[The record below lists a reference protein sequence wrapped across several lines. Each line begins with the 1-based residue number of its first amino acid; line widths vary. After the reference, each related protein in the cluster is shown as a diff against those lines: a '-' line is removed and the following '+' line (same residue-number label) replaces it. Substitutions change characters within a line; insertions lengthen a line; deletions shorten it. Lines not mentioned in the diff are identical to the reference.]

1 MTDAVNDEEN
11 RNSDSDQDA
20 ETTSEMLPRPLLHVG
35 QYFKVSKQKDAV
47 KVHQSYIQTADIATY
62 FYIDNLYEFDR
73 RELLKFV
80 ESVLGIANLSRHTY
94 NDRDYYFRFLHM
106 SRQALERMLYRK
118 LLAADEVVK
127 GFEVAVA
134 LAGEEVVQRPAGGKV
149 TEGEQERK
157 RVSDEREQEV
167 AAHGLWL
174 RSVRR
179 LYVKTLNWREHLHQ
193 LADESGI

>member
-1 MTDAVNDEEN
+1 
-11 RNSDSDQDA
+11 
-20 ETTSEMLPRPLLHVG
+20 
-35 QYFKVSKQKDAV
+35 
-47 KVHQSYIQTADIATY
+47 
-62 FYIDNLYEFDR
+62 
-73 RELLKFV
+73 
-80 ESVLGIANLSRHTY
+80 
-94 NDRDYYFRFLHM
+94 M

-134 LAGEEVVQRPAGGKV
+134 LDGKAVVQRPAGGKV
-149 TEGEQERK
+149 TEGGKEIKKVNE
-157 RVSDEREQEV
+157 EREQEV
-167 AAHGLWL
+167 AAHGLWF